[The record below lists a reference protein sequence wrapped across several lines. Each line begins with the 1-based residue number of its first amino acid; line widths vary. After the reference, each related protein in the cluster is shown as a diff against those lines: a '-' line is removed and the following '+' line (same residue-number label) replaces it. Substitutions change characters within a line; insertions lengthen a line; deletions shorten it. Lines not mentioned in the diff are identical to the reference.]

1 MPVVLYTIQTFFAA
15 PFQVSNL
22 SWASRTMTR
31 SLVLIAAALVTCGN
45 ASAEQF
51 NTIISQCWE
60 GNDHPKMSAC
70 VRLRAS
76 QASAALK
83 SVESEVR
90 DAIAKSK
97 EPAYVKAASAAF
109 EANVQSFRKYRSEQC
124 SFVFTLASVGN
135 GAEDNKR
142 ACEVELDVSRIEQL
156 RAASWWLK
164 E

>member
-1 MPVVLYTIQTFFAA
+1 
-15 PFQVSNL
+15 
-22 SWASRTMTR
+22 MTR
-31 SLVLIAAALVTCGN
+31 TLTLIAAGLVAGGS
-45 ASAEQF
+45 ASAGQF
-51 NTIISQCWE
+51 NTIILQCWE

-83 SVESEVR
+83 SKENEVR

-97 EPAYVKAASAAF
+97 EPVYVKTASAAL
-109 EANVQSFRKYRSEQC
+109 EANVQSFQKYRKEQC

-135 GAEDNKR
+135 GPEDNKR
-142 ACEVELDVSRIEQL
+142 ACETELDIARIEQL
-156 RAASWWLK
+156 AAASWWLK